1 LSEERLSRVR
11 RLSEPRDPCRGP
23 RRQEGE
29 RDRWGW
35 DAELV
40 GLSHRGSDDPEFAHP
55 VAALLTVHHPRSAL
69 VPTPGH
75 HRAVSGCRVARE
87 VALGERTPLVHRSV
101 AEDVRTA
108 LHDVPSVHGDYLPL
122 RAFRAAV
129 AFGGRPGPPGRHVP
143 RVLRRRRRR
152 PFVVFGLV
160 PETPPSSDWIAEPT
174 SCCTMSRITVTKLFC
189 LGIVPPFGYGTLPRH
204 PAPNR
209 VGSDSANAG
218 QVQRIGAGA
227 GCDRARDSARSAYKA
242 PQKVL
247 ETVAGATGETGGVE
261 GSERRLRFAMLPAGA
276 RWKRG
281 RATRCEPA
289 GRALWCARFHPL
301 GLRAGEVGDAG

>member
-1 LSEERLSRVR
+1 MWDVSPSQAILAVVPAGTRVNQVVSLS
-11 RLSEPRDPCRGP
+11 D
-23 RRQEGE
+23 
-29 RDRWGW
+29 
-35 DAELV
+35 
-40 GLSHRGSDDPEFAHP
+40 RGSDDPEFAHP

-152 PFVVFGLV
+152 PFVGFGFV
-160 PETPPSSDWIAEPT
+160 PETLPSSEWIAERT
-174 SCCTMSRITVTKLFC
+174 SS
-189 LGIVPPFGYGTLPRH
+189 
-204 PAPNR
+204 
-209 VGSDSANAG
+209 
-218 QVQRIGAGA
+218 
-227 GCDRARDSARSAYKA
+227 
-242 PQKVL
+242 
-247 ETVAGATGETGGVE
+247 
-261 GSERRLRFAMLPAGA
+261 
-276 RWKRG
+276 
-281 RATRCEPA
+281 
-289 GRALWCARFHPL
+289 
-301 GLRAGEVGDAG
+301 